1 MPILAYIA
9 VMLVSIGGI
18 LFELDWLTKPKLETK
33 PAMQTSSASAPAPV
47 PRAVVKP
54 DGPSAEL
61 NPIYP
66 KKSDAPQPVE
76 NSAQAELAEQPAPET
91 TGKAAAETT
100 PSPDIAATH
109 ALTTASTTALTP
121 VSLPAQSP
129 PAAAVAAP
137 PAAQPVSTAA
147 KNKCDIQGCAGAY
160 KSFRASDCTYQPFEG
175 LRQLCVKPPETTRAA
190 AQPREPTT
198 EAAARRLSK
207 DAELRE
213 VERTVRALPRDDVA
227 DFERDPFDDGDR
239 RVIVIRRQGAR
250 W

>member
-1 MPILAYIA
+1 MPFLAYIA

-33 PAMQTSSASAPAPV
+33 PAMQTSSAPALV

-61 NPIYP
+61 NPVYP

-76 NSAQAELAEQPAPET
+76 NSAQAEPVEQPAPET

-121 VSLPAQSP
+121 VSPPAESP
-129 PAAAVAAP
+129 PAAAVVAP

-147 KNKCDIQGCAGAY
+147 KSQCDIQGCAGAY

-175 LRQLCVKPPETTRAA
+175 LRQLCVKPPEATRAA
-190 AQPREPTT
+190 AQRREPTA
-198 EAAARRLSK
+198 EPAARRLSK

-239 RVIVIRRQGAR
+239 RVIVIRRQGVR